1 MHCRL
6 CKITL
11 HFRIHANDINVVC
24 LYCFSSSSH
33 FCLQIGLYEW
43 VFYVAQMACLDEQ
56 CSLSI
61 HIHMAIW
68 VTRSIWKPTNVQCL
82 FVCLFV
88 YCHAYFTHV
97 SQFTDKKEKC
107 NYVYL
112 ACYEQCL
119 FVYCHAHSQH
129 MGCLS
134 PLNSLRAENK
144 LCSSAGSSHDPTFV
158 VTTALDNTSK
168 TDVVPWCYKWIGLVG
183 IRVGWSILAGFSH
196 FFVEDMYW
204 NDRSLLTE
212 LPESSSRSVTGDHFQ
227 CNPKK

>member
-11 HFRIHANDINVVC
+11 HFRIQANDINVVC

-33 FCLQIGLYEW
+33 FCLQKGLPSLYEW
-43 VFYVAQMACLDEQ
+43 VFFVAQMACLDEQ
-56 CSLSI
+56 GSLSI
-61 HIHMAIW
+61 HIHISDPLYLKDHNWTM
-68 VTRSIWKPTNVQCL
+68 

-107 NYVYL
+107 MYVYL

-168 TDVVPWCYKWIGLVG
+168 TDVAPWCYKWIGLVG
-183 IRVGWSILAGFSH
+183 IRVGWSILTGFSH
-196 FFVEDMYW
+196 LFVEDMYW
-204 NDRSLLTE
+204 NEWSLLTE
-212 LPESSSRSVTGDHFQ
+212 LPESSSRSVTEDHFQ
-227 CNPKK
+227 CNLKK